1 MARKTLKRR
10 NSRGSRKTRGARR
23 MRGGALQH
31 LMPAPVLG
39 AEAGADATLNIAH
52 VSPNAS
58 VSGSVDVLPKPGA
71 SGSASASL
79 FGGKRRR
86 RSARKTSRKGS
97 RKVVKGGK
105 KKRATNGFF
114 KLMMNAKKSGAAS
127 FQYGGKTYK
136 KQTKGPLT
144 FYKA

>member
-58 VSGSVDVLPKPGA
+58 VSGSVDVLPKPSV

-79 FGGKRRR
+79 LGGKRRK
-86 RSARKTSRKGS
+86 SSKKKGKK
-97 RKVVKGGK
+97 RKV
-105 KKRATNGFF
+105 NGFF
-114 KLMMNAKKSGAAS
+114 SAMIKAKNSGASS
-127 FQYGGKTYK
+127 FSYNGKTYK
-136 KQTKGPLT
+136 KHTKGHLVY
-144 FYKA
+144 YKA

>member
-71 SGSASASL
+71 SGSASAGL
-79 FGGKRRR
+79 FGGKRRK
-86 RSARKTSRKGS
+86 SSKKKGKK
-97 RKVVKGGK
+97 RKV
-105 KKRATNGFF
+105 NGFF
-114 KLMMNAKKSGAAS
+114 SAMIKAKNSGASS
-127 FQYGGKTYK
+127 FSYNGKTYK
-136 KQTKGPLT
+136 KHTKGHLVY
-144 FYKA
+144 YKA